1 MASGNDSVPTGAE
14 AERQL
19 ERMLAGRRLKTSP
32 NRRMLLEYVVQKCLQ
47 NKEISED
54 IIGCDLFPNYAD
66 DESDIVRVTASQ
78 LRQTLSRYY
87 ASEGIDDLVRIELP
101 PGRRYRPVFSY
112 NPRSDAHKAYMRG
125 LVALSQTRLQNAKL
139 CFERAI
145 RLQPAYAGAHLGFAE
160 AELIMPL
167 CPSDISVAR
176 GYRGVALHHH
186 GGGRRVTYA
195 RESIAAA
202 LNLNPDLWRGHILS
216 GVSHAYEYEW
226 DKAETAFAA
235 ALEISPDTR
244 NDPWYLS
251 YLIATNRFDEAL
263 PILETKVREA
273 PTDASVLTQY
283 GFLLYVLRKHS
294 EAAEVFEEA
303 TTVDPQHWPACIGNA
318 CAVLE
323 YVGPD
328 SALSAL
334 GDIRDSFPY
343 GLFFPGFVVLCLA
356 RFGRSEE
363 AQKSFARFV
372 ESGTSSD
379 VDRALA
385 YMGLG
390 RIDEAVKELS
400 LACDDGDPLM
410 LWLHLWPIFDPLRN
424 HKGFKA
430 LLKRIGLAKK
440 RPLP

>member
-1 MASGNDSVPTGAE
+1 MASGNDNVPTGAE

-32 NRRMLLEYVVQKCLQ
+32 NRGMLLEYVVQKCLQ

-54 IIGCDLFPNYAD
+54 IIGCDLFPSYAKD
-66 DESDIVRVTASQ
+66 DSDIVRVTASQ

-101 PGRRYRPVFSY
+101 PGRKYRPLFAY
-112 NPRSDAHKAYMRG
+112 NPRSEAYKAYMRG

-139 CFERAI
+139 CFHRAI

-160 AELIMPL
+160 AELITPL
-167 CPSDISVAR
+167 CPSDISVSHGR
-176 GYRGVALHHH
+176 RHVAPHHH
-186 GGGRRVTYA
+186 GGGRRVPYA
-195 RESIAAA
+195 RKSIAAA
-202 LNLNPDLWRGHILS
+202 LNLNHDLRRAHILS

-226 DKAETAFAA
+226 NEAETAFAA
-235 ALEISPDTR
+235 ALEISSDSR

-251 YLIATNRFDEAL
+251 YLIARNRFDEAL
-263 PILETKVREA
+263 PILETKIREA

-283 GFLLYVLRKHS
+283 GFLLYVLRKYS
-294 EAAEVFEEA
+294 EASEVFEEA
-303 TTVDPQHWPACIGNA
+303 TNVDPQHWPAYIGKA

-323 YVGPD
+323 YIGPD
-328 SALSAL
+328 SALGAL
-334 GDIRDSFPY
+334 GDIRDSFPQ

-356 RFGRSEE
+356 MHGRSEE

-390 RIDEAVKELS
+390 KHDQAVKQLS
-400 LACDDGDPLM
+400 LACDDGDPLV

-430 LLKRIGLAKK
+430 LLKRIGLARN